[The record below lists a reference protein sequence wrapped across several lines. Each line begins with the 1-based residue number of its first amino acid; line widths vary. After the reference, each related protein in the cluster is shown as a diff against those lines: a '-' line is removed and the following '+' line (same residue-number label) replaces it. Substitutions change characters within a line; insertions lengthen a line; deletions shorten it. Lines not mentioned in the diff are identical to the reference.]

1 GIVDPRPQIAA
12 QARKRTAVWPSRDAA
27 RSAWAHKPMFAA
39 WQLRAFELYLQHG
52 FRDLRDGAVE
62 LKCRPD
68 VEATVFANSGDLD
81 IYAAARSVH
90 APTLLVRAANGRLP
104 AQAFEHLA
112 TLLPSCTLIAP
123 PLGHLMPVESP
134 EATVTL
140 LRAFG
145 GGADN

>member
-1 GIVDPRPQIAA
+1 
-12 QARKRTAVWPSRDAA
+12 
-27 RSAWAHKPMFAA
+27 M
-39 WQLRAFELYLQHG
+39 
-52 FRDLRDGAVE
+52 
-62 LKCRPD
+62 KCRPD

-90 APTLLVRAANGRLP
+90 APVLLVRAANGRLP
-104 AQAFEHLA
+104 AQAFDHLA
-112 TLLPSCTLIAP
+112 TLLPRCTLIAP

-145 GGADN
+145 SGADN